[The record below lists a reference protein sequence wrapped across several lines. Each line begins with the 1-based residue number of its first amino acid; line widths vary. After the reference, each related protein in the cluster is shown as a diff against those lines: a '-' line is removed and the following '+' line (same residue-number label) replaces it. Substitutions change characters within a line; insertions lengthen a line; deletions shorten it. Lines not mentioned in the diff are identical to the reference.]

1 MRKLKEI
8 ATCGKAK
15 AAALAGAASMALPMV
30 SYASGEA
37 SSALPAEVTTAIT
50 GGFTQLQGA
59 ATQVVVLA
67 VGAAVAVIVVSGGA
81 KYALKQIRGVLSKA
95 A

>member
-1 MRKLKEI
+1 MSKFKELV
-8 ATCGKAK
+8 TCNMAK
-15 AAALAGAASMALPMV
+15 ASAAAVSASLALPMV
-30 SYASGEA
+30 SFAAEA
-37 SSALPAEVTTAIT
+37 SDVLPAEVTSAIT
-50 GGFTQLQGA
+50 SGFTQLQGA

-81 KYALKQIRGVLSKA
+81 KYALKQIKGVLSKA